1 MENFIFCAVII
12 PSNIKKGLIPTH
24 VFDSID
30 WINKALDRI
39 ETHHANSIL
48 VQKYDLVENLSSVFL
63 DADYNFM
70 QSWNHQSYKGSNP
83 VLPNFCLK
91 SGSAKRLKYTPV
103 KNREECMKSS
113 LYSLLWAHARILKGK
128 QRVPSWSG
136 FYELVSKPGLEL
148 LLGTYHPYLFHQQ
161 KPKLLQQRLEELRI
175 SRKNLKCVLFS
186 ARQIKL
192 YTRKYLI
199 WCSH

>member
-70 QSWNHQSYKGSNP
+70 RSWNHRSYKGSNP

-148 LLGTYHPYLFHQQ
+148 LTTRTFFTNRNQSYC
-161 KPKLLQQRLEELRI
+161 
-175 SRKNLKCVLFS
+175 SRD
-186 ARQIKL
+186 
-192 YTRKYLI
+192 
-199 WCSH
+199 